1 MTLLEA
7 AINDII
13 AESDSIEGQEIN
25 VPSNH
30 DSDTDFYDSEN
41 DSDSEEDRYVWEF

>member
-7 AINDII
+7 VIDDII
-13 AESDSIEGQEIN
+13 AESDSIEGQELN
-25 VPSNH
+25 VHSNH
-30 DSDTDFYDSEN
+30 NSDTDFYDSEN